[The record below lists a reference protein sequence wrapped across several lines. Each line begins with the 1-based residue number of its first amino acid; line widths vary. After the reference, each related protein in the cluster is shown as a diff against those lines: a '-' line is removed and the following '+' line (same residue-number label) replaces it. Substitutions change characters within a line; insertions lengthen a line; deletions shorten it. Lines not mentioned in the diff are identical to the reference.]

1 MRPRTFTP
9 FQKAIDVI
17 EELPLEDQE
26 TLIDLIHHR
35 LVERRRAEIAR
46 HAVETLQSVREGQ
59 AQFGNFADL
68 RRDLLDRL
76 LDELAG
82 CLGEETAQNYNFK
95 LKIGSFYEAR

>member
-1 MRPRTFTP
+1 M
-9 FQKAIDVI
+9 AIIMSSD
-17 EELPLEDQE
+17 P
-26 TLIDLIHHR
+26 

-76 LDELAG
+76 LD
-82 CLGEETAQNYNFK
+82 
-95 LKIGSFYEAR
+95 